1 MDTLKRR
8 RAKTLVDLPPPAQV
22 SSDHELA
29 AYERAL
35 GLRSYSSLETQT
47 ILNVGETR
55 LSQLVAAGELRPHT
69 NGSRAWSFFGP
80 ELARYMR
87 ARCRQ
92 QPALSPTP
100 DQQETETKRRPGRP
114 RKGEVRHV
122 GT

>member
-1 MDTLKRR
+1 MDTKRR
-8 RAKTLVDLPPPAQV
+8 RAKVIDLPPPAQV
-22 SSDHELA
+22 SDDPELA
-29 AYERAL
+29 VYERAL

-80 ELARYMR
+80 EIARYLR

-92 QPALSPTP
+92 QPAPSPAP
-100 DQQETETKRRPGRP
+100 DKQETETKRRRGRP
-114 RKGEVRHV
+114 RKGEVRRI
-122 GT
+122 G